1 MTPALI
7 LDGLVAA
14 LLLAT
19 VIYCFILNRRLSVMR
34 DAQSEMS
41 TLISEFNKAIEQAR
55 SGVETLKET
64 AADAGDKL
72 GREVDKARAMADE
85 LLLMTDSGERLA
97 ERLEGGIGQVR
108 GTRPATAGSGSDAGG
123 QQTGKDRWRSDAE
136 RELFQALRQTR

>member
-41 TLISEFNKAIEQAR
+41 NLISEFNVAIEQAR

-72 GREVDKARAMADE
+72 GREIDKARAMADE
-85 LLLMTDSGERLA
+85 LLVMTGSGERLA
-97 ERLEGGIGQVR
+97 ERLEGDIGKVR
-108 GTRPATAGSGSDAGG
+108 GTQQGAGTAPGAAG

>member
-34 DAQSEMS
+34 DAQSEMRN
-41 TLISEFNKAIEQAR
+41 LISEFNRAIEQAR

-64 AADAGDKL
+64 AADAGDQL
-72 GREVDKARAMADE
+72 GREIDKARAMADE
-85 LLLMTDSGERLA
+85 LLVMTGSGERLA
-97 ERLEGGIGQVR
+97 ERLEGDIGKVR
-108 GTRPATAGSGSDAGG
+108 GTTRQAAATEPEAGG
-123 QQTGKDRWRSDAE
+123 QQSGKNRWRSDAE